1 MVIHGRVAQFT
12 EAYNNLREQYM
23 AIEWLSDKYRNY
35 INLKYKS
42 VMLLFLIVGVA
53 VYSFVN
59 ILSDQQTSSTKSSG
73 LALLIQYTIQ
83 LSNYLLFFTMSIW
96 EIKGQAVSIERVRP
110 YLEEKEAVHTR
121 IDDAERVVK
130 KIKGALESG
139 YLEEQTERLIDIKQ
153 LSFAYEANVNTP
165 IFKALSLQVNKGDK
179 IIIKG
184 RSGSGKTT
192 LYKLL
197 TSAYPKILNLVN

>member
-59 ILSDQQTSSTKSSG
+59 ILSDQQTSSNKSSG

-121 IDDAERVVK
+121 IADAERVVK

-139 YLEEQTERLIDIKQ
+139 
-153 LSFAYEANVNTP
+153 
-165 IFKALSLQVNKGDK
+165 
-179 IIIKG
+179 
-184 RSGSGKTT
+184 
-192 LYKLL
+192 
-197 TSAYPKILNLVN
+197 